1 MDLETFQ
8 HKLTSD
14 IASIVK
20 KQGPRVCVFALNGTR
35 RWYMLEK
42 QQNSTFDGR
51 QYFEEVT
58 KQLIELC
65 KMIYDHGIT
74 TLVMPIISPYLLKER
89 GPEYTQLVI
98 QSLGKLTYGDEY
110 RQFYDNYE
118 VRVGF
123 YGDFEAIGD
132 AATNDHIAR
141 QFLQVSAETSS
152 HQKNR
157 LFWGVCGHDATE
169 SVATLA
175 VKYFQDHGRVP
186 SKSELIKMY
195 YGEPVSDVD
204 LFISS
209 GKPRA
214 FDMPLISS
222 GRENLYFTVTP
233 SPYLTQDGFRKILHD
248 HLYNRS
254 GHHDI
259 DVAVDS
265 NSLRDFYR
273 ANKDNIV
280 GVGKINKNWGF
291 WQPDVMHTHMSE
303 KLSKSFLGRG

>member
-8 HKLTSD
+8 HKLTSE

-42 QQNSTFDGR
+42 QQNSAFDGR

-65 KMIYDHGIT
+65 KMFYDHGVT
-74 TLVMPIISPYLLKER
+74 TLVMPIISPYLLQER

-98 QSLGKLTYGDEY
+98 QSLGKLTYGDTY
-110 RQFYDNYE
+110 RQFYDSYD

-123 YGDFEAIGD
+123 YGDFEEIGD
-132 AATNDHIAR
+132 PATNDHLAR
-141 QFLQVSAETSS
+141 QFLQVSKETSS

-157 LFWGVCGHDATE
+157 LFWGVCGHDAAE
-169 SVATLA
+169 SVAALA
-175 VKYFQDHGRVP
+175 VKFFQTHGRVP
-186 SKSELIKMY
+186 NKSELIEMY
-195 YGEPVSDVD
+195 YGEPVSEVD

-222 GRENLYFTVTP
+222 GRENLYFTVAP
-233 SPYLTQDGFRKILHD
+233 SPYLTQEGFRKILHD

-254 GHHDI
+254 ERHEI
-259 DVAVDS
+259 DQS
-265 NSLRDFYR
+265 TKPNGLREFYY

-280 GVGKINKNWGF
+280 GVGKINKNWGI
-291 WQPDVMHTHMSE
+291 WQPNVALST
-303 KLSKSFLGRG
+303 KPKTLSKSLLGRG